1 MRDLP
6 HPAAPQ
12 RALSI
17 ANQPYCTMGKK
28 KASFIDKKNST
39 TYSLTYGGHDDDDA
53 PDAVSMSQGSA
64 SRYDDGQSAYG
75 PSAYGS
81 ESAYG

>member
-1 MRDLP
+1 
-6 HPAAPQ
+6 
-12 RALSI
+12 
-17 ANQPYCTMGKK
+17 MGKK